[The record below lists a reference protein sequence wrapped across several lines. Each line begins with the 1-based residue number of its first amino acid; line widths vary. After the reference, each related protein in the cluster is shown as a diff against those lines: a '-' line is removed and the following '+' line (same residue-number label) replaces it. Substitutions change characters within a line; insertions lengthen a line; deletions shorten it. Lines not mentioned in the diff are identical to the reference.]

1 MDIVKRIIEN
11 KRIKRKEKPM
21 KRLVIL
27 FALVFSASFLFAQ
40 ENDENNVQKRKEKRK
55 AELEK
60 NFELTK
66 QMLENKDFVL
76 ESNFLQDRYGN
87 RVPVVSM
94 LNFVAVDSTQAIIQ
108 IGSNARIGPNGVG
121 GVTAKGEIS
130 KWELSENAKNK
141 TFTLRFNVM
150 TPIGIYDLFLD
161 IGASGQSSAL
171 LTGLSAGRL
180 TFDGVLVPHEKSS
193 VYVGRSL

>member
-1 MDIVKRIIEN
+1 
-11 KRIKRKEKPM
+11 M
-21 KRLVIL
+21 KRLVIIFTL
-27 FALVFSASFLFAQ
+27 IISASFLFGQ
-40 ENDENNVQKRKEKRK
+40 ENDKNATLTKKEKRK

-76 ESNFLQDRYGN
+76 ETNFLQDRYGF

-94 LNFVAVDSTQAIIQ
+94 INFVSVDSTQAVIQ
-108 IGSNARIGPNGVG
+108 IGSNSRIGPNGVG
-121 GVTAKGEIS
+121 GVTAKGDIT
-130 KWELSENAKNK
+130 KWELTENPKNK
-141 TFTLRFNVM
+141 TFTLRMNVM
-150 TPIGIYDLFLD
+150 TSIGIYDLFFD

-180 TFDGVLVPHEKSS
+180 TFDGNLVPHSKSS
-193 VYVGRSL
+193 IYVGRSL